1 MTSTSRIS
9 GMWWLS
15 NDPDNKV
22 PGDLLVDDGKLELN
36 GSFEGFKPGAYGK
49 ITPGLVRPI
58 QDKTIIGVSRSGS
71 KRYTLEY
78 FDNPATTMTM
88 NADYGHK
95 VDTYSL
101 GRIFE
106 GEHFDRMDNLKF
118 KKYYVEYPNVFN
130 WIGDGIITIT
140 TIFPKE
146 GKKFKKNDIINKVEI
161 RSPKDIIAYKG
172 KDFNLAFSIYRG
184 SMPMSPS
191 TDIHISQ
198 GCNVKIESAKG
209 IELSVAQETYAHI
222 RRFLSIAI
230 GRDVEPIN
238 FRVLVGRG
246 RQKKYVTMITRS
258 KEDIRQKNIHQHE
271 MSFVF
276 TDIRKDSQ
284 KIFDK
289 WFSDNSKHTDM
300 FDLFS
305 SISSNSPK
313 NINNYFKDV
322 VGALEGYVSVETGK
336 FEVSP
341 DKAVKTLNEVLPKA
355 ERIIDPK
362 DYNRIR
368 ITRNKLSHVKIKTED
383 EASVMDY
390 NDKYL
395 NANRM
400 VFLLEYS
407 LLKNLGVKDSILDK
421 FYKNRKLYL

>member
-1 MTSTSRIS
+1 MTETNRIS
-9 GMWWLS
+9 GMWWMS

-36 GSFEGFKPGAYGK
+36 GCFEDFKPGVYGR
-49 ITPGLVRPI
+49 ITPGLVRPV
-58 QDKTIIGVSRSGS
+58 QDSTIIGVSRSGS

-78 FDNPATTMTM
+78 FDNPATTMTL
-88 NADYGHK
+88 NADYGYK

-106 GEHFDRMDNLKF
+106 GEHFDRVDNLKF

-146 GKKFKKNDIINKVEI
+146 GKKFKKSDITNKVEI
-161 RSPKDIIAYKG
+161 SAPKDIIAYKG
-172 KDFNLAFSIYRG
+172 EDFKLAFSIYRG

-191 TDIHISQ
+191 TNIHISQ
-198 GCNVKIESAKG
+198 GCNVKIESTKG
-209 IELSVAQETYAHI
+209 IELATAQETYAHI

-230 GRDVEPIN
+230 GRDVEPTD
-238 FRVLVGRG
+238 FKVLVGRG
-246 RQKKYVTMITRS
+246 KRKKYVTVITRS
-258 KEDIRQKNIHQHE
+258 RNDIKQKSMHQHE
-271 MSFVF
+271 MSFTF
-276 TDIRKDSQ
+276 ADIKKDSQ
-284 KIFDK
+284 VIFEK
-289 WFSDNSKHTDM
+289 WFSDKEKHADM

-305 SISSNSPK
+305 SINSNSPK

-322 VGALEGYVSVETGK
+322 VSALEGYISVETGK

-341 DKAVKTLNEVLPKA
+341 DKAVKTLNEVFPKDK
-355 ERIIDPK
+355 RIIDTK

-368 ITRNKLSHVKIKTED
+368 ITRNKLSHVKIKAED
-383 EASVMDY
+383 EVDVMDY

-407 LLKNLGVKDSILDK
+407 LLKNLGVKDSVLDK

>member
-1 MTSTSRIS
+1 MADANRIS
-9 GMWWLS
+9 GMWWMS
-15 NDPDNKV
+15 DKPDNRV
-22 PGDLLVDDGKLELN
+22 PGDLLIDDGKLELN
-36 GSFEGFKPGAYGK
+36 GSFEELKPGVYGRV
-49 ITPGLVRPI
+49 TPGLVRPV
-58 QDKTIIGVSRSGS
+58 QERTIIGVSRSGS

-88 NADYGHK
+88 NVDYGYQ

-106 GEHFDRMDNLKF
+106 GEHFDRIDNLRF

-130 WIGDGIITIT
+130 WVGDGIITIT
-140 TIFPKE
+140 TRFPKE

-161 RSPKDIIAYKG
+161 SSPKDIIAYKG
-172 KDFNLAFSIYRG
+172 EDFRLSFSIYRG

-198 GCNVKIESAKG
+198 GCNVKIESTKG
-209 IELSVAQETYAHI
+209 IDLSAAQETYTHI

-238 FRVLVGRG
+238 FRMLVGRG
-246 RQKKYVTMITRS
+246 RQKKYVSMIT
-258 KEDIRQKNIHQHE
+258 KQNNNAKQKNINQHE
-271 MSFVF
+271 MSFIF
-276 TDIRKDSQ
+276 SDIKKDSQ
-284 KIFDK
+284 AIFEK
-289 WFSDNSKHTDM
+289 WFSDKKKHTDM

-322 VGALEGYVSVETGK
+322 VSALEGYVSVETGT

-341 DKAVKTLNEVLPKA
+341 DKAVKTLNEFFPKA
-355 ERIIDPK
+355 NRIIDQK

-368 ITRNKLSHVKIKTED
+368 ITRNKLAHVKIKAKD
-383 EASVMDY
+383 ESSVMDY

-407 LLKNLGVKDSILDK
+407 LLKNLGVKNSVLEK

>member
-1 MTSTSRIS
+1 MTDSSRIS
-9 GMWWLS
+9 GMWWMS
-15 NDPDNKV
+15 DNPNNKV

-36 GSFEGFKPGAYGK
+36 GSFEGFKPGVYGK

-71 KRYTLEY
+71 RRYTLEY
-78 FDNPATTMTM
+78 FANPATTLTM
-88 NADYGHK
+88 NADYGYK

-106 GEHFDRMDNLKF
+106 GEHFDRIDNLKF

-146 GKKFKKNDIINKVEI
+146 GKKLKKNDITNKVEI
-161 RSPKDIIAYKG
+161 RSPKDIIAYKC
-172 KDFNLAFSIYRG
+172 KDFKLAFTIYRG

-209 IELSVAQETYAHI
+209 IELSAAQETYAHI

-230 GRDVEPIN
+230 GRDVEPTN

-246 RQKKYVTMITRS
+246 RQKKYVTMVTKS
-258 KEDIRQKNIHQHE
+258 KDNVKKKNIHQHE

-276 TDIRKDSQ
+276 ADIKKDSQ

-289 WFSDNSKHTDM
+289 WFSDKNKHTDM

-305 SISSNSPK
+305 SIRSNSPK

-322 VGALEGYVSVETGK
+322 VSALEGYVSVETGK

-341 DKAVKTLNEVLPKA
+341 DKAVKTLNEVFPKA

-368 ITRNKLSHVKIKTED
+368 ITRNKLSHVKIQAKD

-390 NDKYL
+390 NDKYI

-407 LLKNLGVKDSILDK
+407 LLKNLGVEDSILDK